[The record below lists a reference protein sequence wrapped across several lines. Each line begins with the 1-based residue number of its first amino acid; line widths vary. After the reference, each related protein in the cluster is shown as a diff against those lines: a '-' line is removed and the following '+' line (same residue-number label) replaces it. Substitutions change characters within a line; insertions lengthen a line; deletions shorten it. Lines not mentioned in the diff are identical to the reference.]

1 VNLGARMLA
10 AQPADVPPPA
20 KAVRSPGHTDPLLL
34 ALSGAAT
41 ALSILIGCAFS
52 IGTGWASSSSVPML
66 AAITACIFAQLTT
79 LRRPSPSS

>member
-41 ALSILIGCAFS
+41 ALSILIGCAF
-52 IGTGWASSSSVPML
+52 
-66 AAITACIFAQLTT
+66 
-79 LRRPSPSS
+79 